1 MNKNTIKNILLQE
14 YEKRIVT
21 CLIEGIQLKSDYGK
35 NVWDDAEMLKVRH
48 EKTGL
53 EFTFG
58 EFVGKDKV
66 KLYVPEESRFETI
79 DAMSSILEYS
89 ELDGEEFF
97 VDDQE
102 RYVDYDRHANK
113 KSDRNYVIIPL
124 EKFEKEFIL

>member
-14 YEKRIVT
+14 YEKRIVR